1 MFKIERFLYSDSLL
15 KGIPIMNSFK
25 FDDDGSDKNSNNKKK
40 GKNAIDTLHT
50 DIAKENEK
58 NINLKISDIYGV
70 DYDEANEIHINYH
83 TLRIKNLVKKIDT
96 LYKMSSTLENYFD
109 ISVLSSKVVN
119 GEITENTCLDIL
131 INTLKNHNEYQKK
144 DRYINFYK

>member
-1 MFKIERFLYSDSLL
+1 MKGFCISGSL
-15 KGIPIMNSFK
+15 IVSISIMNSFK
-25 FDDDGSDKNSNNKKK
+25 VEDDGSDNNKVFK
-40 GKNAIDTLHT
+40 GKNAIDILH
-50 DIAKENEK
+50 DNISKENEK

-70 DYDEANEIHINYH
+70 DYDEANEIHMNYH
-83 TLRIKNLVKKIDT
+83 TLRIKNLVKKSDT

-109 ISVLSSKVVN
+109 ISILSSKVVT

-131 INTLKNHNEYQKK
+131 INTIKNQNEYQKK